1 MEKGI
6 TFNIQ
11 KFSIHDGPGIRTTVF
26 FKGCPLR
33 CEWCSNPESQIKN
46 VQILHDQSKCSYCL
60 SCVAA
65 CPNGAITHEDNK
77 IIINEG
83 KCVGC
88 LTCVNSCPNRALS
101 YEGDYQTIEEIVDIC
116 MQDIDFYE
124 ESGGGVTISGGEGM
138 SQPEFLKR
146 LIAELKKN
154 SVHVAIETTG
164 YVKKETF
171 EELARELDLLLF
183 DVKHYDREKH
193 YNGTKVYND
202 LIVENLK
209 WAIDN
214 GIEVLPRIPVIPD
227 FNDSLEDAE
236 GLAKLL
242 VEVGAK
248 KVQLLPFHQFG
259 EKKYELLNRNY
270 KYKNKKALYPED
282 LEEYQKIFEDKGLNC
297 FF

>member
-46 VQILHDQSKCSYCL
+46 VQILHDQSKCSHCL
-60 SCVAA
+60 SCVVA

-77 IIINEG
+77 IIINED

-138 SQPEFLKR
+138 SQPDFLKK

-236 GLAKLL
+236 GLAELL

-282 LEEYQKIFEDKGLNC
+282 LEEYQKIFLDKGLNC

>member
-60 SCVAA
+60 SCVET

-77 IIINEG
+77 IIINED

-138 SQPEFLKR
+138 SQPDFLKK

-171 EELARELDLLLF
+171 EELAKELDLLLF

-282 LEEYQKIFEDKGLNC
+282 LEEYQKIFLDKGLNC

>member
-77 IIINEG
+77 IIINED

-193 YNGTKVYND
+193 YNGTKVYNN

>member
-77 IIINEG
+77 IIINED

-138 SQPEFLKR
+138 SQPDFLKK

-236 GLAKLL
+236 GLAELL

-282 LEEYQKIFEDKGLNC
+282 LEEYKKIFLDKGLNC

>member
-77 IIINEG
+77 IIINED

-138 SQPEFLKR
+138 SQSDFLKK

>member
-88 LTCVNSCPNRALS
+88 LTCVNLCPNRALS

>member
-46 VQILHDQSKCSYCL
+46 VQILHDQSKCSHCL
-60 SCVAA
+60 SCVVA

-77 IIINEG
+77 IIINED

-138 SQPEFLKR
+138 SQPEFLKK

-214 GIEVLPRIPVIPD
+214 EIEVLPRIPVIPD

>member
-77 IIINEG
+77 IIINED

-138 SQPEFLKR
+138 SQPDFLKK